1 MKLKNEKLISG
12 SRVVSAKEQGAFL
25 LRAGTVFDGE
35 SAGTRSNLDILVQDG
50 QIADIRP
57 AGAFGGA
64 ELPVWDCGGKFVMP
78 GLIEV
83 HLHLSARHTQEPY
96 RRYFENN
103 DVRLIRAL
111 RHAEELLSH
120 GYTTVREMGAKGR
133 GVGIREGIAKGL
145 CSGPR
150 ILTSIEFLSPTGGH
164 GDWPIL
170 PYEFVKETSMRSVL
184 VDGEDEC
191 VRAVRRLLRE
201 GADVV
206 KIATATG
213 SMGQPYQRMRFRP
226 CFSLREI
233 LAMSGE
239 AHQQGKKI
247 AAHVVGDAGL
257 RNALEGGVD
266 TLEHCFFN
274 YEQSPGLLEE
284 IVKKGVTVVPTLSI
298 IKWFGE
304 YEEQNGNQA
313 AAERFY
319 HNVRK
324 HGEFVKAAWEAG
336 VPIACGT
343 DENGM
348 HGTGRC
354 PEEYVSLVEAGLP
367 AWAVLQGATGT
378 AARTLDLSED
388 TGALRPG
395 LRADILILDRDPLED
410 ISVLCDKKNIS
421 CVLQGG

>member
-1 MKLKNEKLISG
+1 M
-12 SRVVSAKEQGAFL
+12 
-25 LRAGTVFDGE
+25 
-35 SAGTRSNLDILVQDG
+35 
-50 QIADIRP
+50 
-57 AGAFGGA
+57 
-64 ELPVWDCGGKFVMP
+64 WDCGGKFVMP

-83 HLHLSARHTQEPY
+83 HLHLSGMHTQE
-96 RRYFENN
+96 
-103 DVRLIRAL
+103 
-111 RHAEELLSH
+111 
-120 GYTTVREMGAKGR
+120 
-133 GVGIREGIAKGL
+133 L

-274 YEQSPGLLEE
+274 YEQSPGLL
-284 IVKKGVTVVPTLSI
+284 
-298 IKWFGE
+298 GE
-304 YEEQNGNQA
+304 L
-313 AAERFY
+313 ERFY

>member
-1 MKLKNEKLISG
+1 MNLKYESVSG
-12 SRVVSAKEQGAFL
+12 SRVASAKEQGAFL
-25 LRAGTVFDGE
+25 LRAGTMFDGK
-35 SAGTRSNLDILVQDG
+35 SAEVRKNMDLLIQNGRISE
-50 QIADIRP
+50 IRP
-57 AGAFGGA
+57 AGGFAGA
-64 ELPVWDCGGKFVMP
+64 EFPVWNCEDKFVMP
-78 GLIEV
+78 GLIEA
-83 HLHLSARHTQEPY
+83 HLHLSGMHTQEPY

-111 RHAEELLSH
+111 RHAEELLAH

-133 GVGIREGIAKGL
+133 GIGIREGIAKGL
-145 CSGPR
+145 CRGPR

-170 PYEFVKETSMRSVL
+170 PYEFVKETSMRSIL

-206 KIATATG
+206 KIVTATG
-213 SMGQPYQRMRFRP
+213 NMGQPYRRMNFRP

-239 AHQQGKKI
+239 AHRQNKKI
-247 AAHVVGDAGL
+247 AAHVVGDVGL
-257 RNALEGGVD
+257 KNALEGDID

-274 YEQSPGLLEE
+274 YEQHPELLEK
-284 IVKKGVTVVPTLSI
+284 IVDKGAAVVPTLSI

-304 YEEQNGNQA
+304 YEEQNGNLA

-319 HNVRK
+319 YNVEK
-324 HGEFVKAAWEAG
+324 HGEFVKAAWKAG
-336 VPIACGT
+336 VPIGCGT

-367 AWAVLQGATGT
+367 AWAVLQGATGV
-378 AARTLDLSED
+378 AAGILDIAED
-388 TGALRPG
+388 TGALEAG
-395 LRADILILDRDPLED
+395 LRADVLVLDRDPLED

-421 CVLQGG
+421 CVLQGS